1 MKDLKFEEEI
11 QKLQN
16 VVDKLEKGD
25 LTLEESIEWFKKG
38 IELSKWCTEKLD
50 EIEREVTVLTENG
63 EVEV

>member
-38 IELSKWCTEKLD
+38 IELSKWCTKKLD